1 MVFRFNIGYD
11 LTSINLNNDLDDI
24 VSNADAIP
32 DIILVKKKYVRSD
45 GKRIWKLKHLD
56 KEVDIIQTKK
66 DVKNMMTYED
76 QYEEFLKDIEENKDM
91 RKKIDL
97 YKDDDVLKELEG
109 KFNKMNVNEEQ
120 DSDIEIKVEEL
131 LDELTLNDN
140 NPRKSSIDVI
150 KESDLNKMNHNKKQI
165 GKRERTGK
173 QIEDDI

>member
-1 MVFRFNIGYD
+1 MV
-11 LTSINLNNDLDDI
+11 
-24 VSNADAIP
+24 
-32 DIILVKKKYVRSD
+32 
-45 GKRIWKLKHLD
+45 
-56 KEVDIIQTKK
+56 QTKK
-66 DVKNMMTYED
+66 DIKNMMTYED

-109 KFNKMNVNEEQ
+109 KFDKMNVKEEQ

-131 LDELTLNDN
+131 LDELTLND
-140 NPRKSSIDVI
+140 PHERKPSIDII
-150 KESDLNKMNHNKKQI
+150 KESDSNNLNNKKQI